1 MLAGFAVAY
10 AFLMPIALFEKAT
23 ERNSLPAHQMRTF
36 R

>member
-10 AFLMPIALFEKAT
+10 AFLLPTALYVKMQ